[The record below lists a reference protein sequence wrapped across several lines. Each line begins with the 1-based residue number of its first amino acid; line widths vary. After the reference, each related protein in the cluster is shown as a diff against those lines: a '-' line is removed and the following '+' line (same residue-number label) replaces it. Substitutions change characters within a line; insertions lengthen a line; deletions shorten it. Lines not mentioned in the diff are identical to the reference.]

1 MQYDSKIY
9 QLNSLR
15 LGLIH
20 EDNIQNKPSIFV
32 AVGSQAVETKSRIKK
47 YIDLHQAGTHNV
59 IIIPHEIGRASCRER
74 V

>member
-32 AVGSQAVETKSRIKK
+32 AVGSQAVETKSRIKN
-47 YIDLHQAGTHNV
+47 T
-59 IIIPHEIGRASCRER
+59 
-74 V
+74 